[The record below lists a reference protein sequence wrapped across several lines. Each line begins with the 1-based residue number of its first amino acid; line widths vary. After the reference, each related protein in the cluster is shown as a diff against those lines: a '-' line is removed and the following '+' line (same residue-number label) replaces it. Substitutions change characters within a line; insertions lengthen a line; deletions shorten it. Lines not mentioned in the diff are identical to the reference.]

1 MENLIELLDKEL
13 CCVRTGLS
21 KVPMI
26 GRARQVMDLI
36 AKIDSELEKRGII
49 TLNVD
54 VPKGKQFHSH
64 KEFKKNDELVYTTEH
79 GKPF

>member
-1 MENLIELLDKEL
+1 MENLIELSDKEL

-21 KVPMI
+21 KVPMA
-26 GRARQVMDLI
+26 GRAGEVITLI
-36 AKIDSELEKRGII
+36 AKIDSELENRGII

-54 VPKGKQFHSH
+54 VPKGKQFRTH
-64 KEFKKNDELVYTTEH
+64 KEFKKNDELIFTTEH